1 MLWPRRGAAA
11 HTGLGGTM
19 ASKLAGAIA
28 DMWRDVDRCFAD
40 LSEADA
46 TTQHG
51 GGSSFAWTLLHI
63 AGFEDGNLNVRTR
76 GKERHSVLLDQFN
89 RFRETPGASDK
100 WDEIQRGVADMR
112 ADVQAWLDG
121 FSDEELAAMM
131 APATARQPEVP
142 LVSILWRDIAHAY
155 YHVGEVAAKRDQ
167 MGQRTGDYPSA
178 WEHSV

>member
-1 MLWPRRGAAA
+1 MAAFAGCGAK
-11 HTGLGGTM
+11 GGDTM

-63 AGFEDGNLNVRTR
+63 VGFEDRTR
-76 GKERHSVLLDQFN
+76 GKERHPVLLDQFE
-89 RFRETPGASDK
+89 RFRDTGGKSDN
-100 WDEIQRGVADMR
+100 WPQIQSAVAEIR

-121 FSDEELAAMM
+121 FSEDELASMM
-131 APATARQPEVP
+131 APATRTQPETP
-142 LVSILWRDIAHAY
+142 LATILWRDIAHAY

-178 WEHSV
+178 WEHAV